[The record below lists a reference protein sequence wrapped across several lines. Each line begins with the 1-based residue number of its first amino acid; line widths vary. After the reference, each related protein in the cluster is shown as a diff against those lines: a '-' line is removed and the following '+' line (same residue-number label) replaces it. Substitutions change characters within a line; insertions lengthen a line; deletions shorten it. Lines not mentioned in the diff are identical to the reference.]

1 MTFRILISKAIFD
14 TRDCVASA
22 KELALLEASTLAC
35 ATGQPVTV
43 KVYRIGSPMHDAL
56 GRDCTPAFYIGRA
69 VGTLNSV
76 EWQEGVARIA
86 ASRRRV
92 AA

>member
-1 MTFRILISKAIFD
+1 MTFRILISSAIFD

-22 KELALLEASTLAC
+22 KELALFEASTLARE
-35 ATGQPVTV
+35 TGQPVTV
-43 KVYRIGSPMHDAL
+43 KVYRVGSPMHDAL

-69 VGTLNSV
+69 VATPAGV
-76 EWQEGVARIA
+76 EWQVGVARRT
-86 ASRRRV
+86 ASRRL